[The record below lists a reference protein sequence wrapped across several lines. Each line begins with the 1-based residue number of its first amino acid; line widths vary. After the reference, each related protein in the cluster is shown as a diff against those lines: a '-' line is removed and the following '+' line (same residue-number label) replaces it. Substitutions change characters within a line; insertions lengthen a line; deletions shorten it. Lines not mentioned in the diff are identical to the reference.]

1 MKESDHNKKNED
13 EDQEHENHG
22 VIYLLV
28 HPAYPITNMHYFPT
42 VSAFVSSAI
51 PAALLHHFEPAN
63 NPDDNYENSTSYFNS
78 MVNFSDI
85 LFTSFFAWV
94 LLSNLFIG
102 RAPDRES
109 NYDPPRDKA
118 AIGLN
123 AGFSFI
129 AAGGTAFMSLFR
141 PLAHGL
147 GEVATGIVSQGA
159 AVAVGGANALTN
171 ERILWNHYEDRTPN
185 HDGYMR
191 LTDALGCRGE
201 ASITRVAEII
211 SSYGFW
217 IINLNLGRIH
227 LTDATRVAFET
238 GINHAQRFSID
249 LLVTFMNDLL
259 FYAQSTADVSFIS
272 RTLQALGIADSSG
285 STRGTHQG
293 FDPDEK
299 PDILKAG
306 DKVAEVM
313 EDVVEDIA
321 EGAGNIAH
329 QISSTFHHLGDE
341 IGEMFHHDTNKA
353 PIKTSHEAEEE
364 TEDRKL
370 TVEEYD
376 ELHGLKPTDPPAE
389 ENDALQEEADTL
401 GAVIWQIFE
410 GMAFLQGYGEEAI
423 ISTREI
429 GTNTNSSISD
439 SQTAQVEEHH
449 GFFSSLIHH
458 GHIHNAVSVAT
469 DTNGL
474 IAEERAALF
483 PDNEIISAN
492 AILTM
497 ASTMPA
503 GSRFSINLP
512 NNLQCRFCVVHKDKL
527 HTKKIKNMFSEGRD
541 GLSEHITAYHFC
553 DHEDGGQ
560 EKVLLKMKMPIE
572 GTENYIQIEI
582 IGQPSHQG
590 DL

>member
-1 MKESDHNKKNED
+1 MKESDHNKEN

-28 HPAYPITNMHYFPT
+28 HPAYPITSMHYFPT
-42 VSAFVSSAI
+42 VSAFVSSTI

-63 NPDDNYENSTSYFNS
+63 NQDDNYENSTSYFNY

-94 LLSNLFIG
+94 LLSNIFIG

-123 AGFSFI
+123 AGFSLI

-141 PLAHGL
+141 PVAHGL

-201 ASITRVAEII
+201 ASITRVVEII

-259 FYAQSTADVSFIS
+259 FYAQSTADISFIS

-285 STRGTHQG
+285 STRGTHRG
-293 FDPDEK
+293 FNPDEK
-299 PDILKAG
+299 PAILKAG

-329 QISSTFHHLGDE
+329 QISSTFQQLGE
-341 IGEMFHHDTNKA
+341 QIGGMFHHETDKA
-353 PIKTSHEAEEE
+353 PIKTSHKAAEE

-376 ELHGLKPTDPPAE
+376 ELHG
-389 ENDALQEEADTL
+389 
-401 GAVIWQIFE
+401 I
-410 GMAFLQGYGEEAI
+410 
-423 ISTREI
+423 
-429 GTNTNSSISD
+429 NTNSSISN
-439 SQTAQVEEHH
+439 SQPAQVEEHH
-449 GFFSSLIHH
+449 GFFSNLIH
-458 GHIHNAVSVAT
+458 GHIHNAVSVGT
-469 DTNGL
+469 NTNGL
-474 IAEERAALF
+474 MAQERAALF
-483 PDNEIISAN
+483 PDNDIISAN
-492 AILTM
+492 SILTM

-553 DHEDGGQ
+553 DPEDGGQ